1 MKTHNTMQTVNSAK
15 PRNVVDSLDL
25 FLGQRKAESK

>member
-1 MKTHNTMQTVNSAK
+1 MKTHNTMQMVTSAED
-15 PRNVVDSLDL
+15 RNVVCSLDL